1 MKFREINF
9 AIIQVAKRSKLRKP
23 KWMTFNNTSLELCSM
38 NIPSHPPL
46 FRPLRTFD
54 ENKVTRMIFD
64 GIVRTA
70 ACSTGVTIGRIDR
83 DPYTCST
90 PVKNIPLFIPPN
102 LWPTRG
108 LFYFAHVREFDEYIE
123 VYFIASYARITAEN
137 PEYSNRRAWKNEIY
151 NTLIRI
157 RGESRLLLEK
167 GFSSK

>member
-90 PVKNIPLFIPPN
+90 PVKNIPNAFHSGEFMTDTWPLLFRPRP
-102 LWPTRG
+102 R
-108 LFYFAHVREFDEYIE
+108 VRWVHRSLLYCL
-123 VYFIASYARITAEN
+123 V
-137 PEYSNRRAWKNEIY
+137 RAY
-151 NTLIRI
+151 HGR
-157 RGESRLLLEK
+157 ESRILQQASLEK
-167 GFSSK
+167 WNL